1 MGNAGQHG
9 QSFIFNG
16 RLSLSIGIL
25 EDLAAA
31 GAGIVG
37 VIASVPISRL
47 HRLGFGHIV
56 AKRGQSFGFC
66 RGCRL
71 AVFVLEC
78 LIAHGAGV
86 VGVVSACCA
95 GGFYPLGF
103 GHGVP
108 KSRKNHTGF
117 IHALGEV
124 FVDKVF
130 AADKAAPVFQITC
143 LRTAGRFSGNM
154 LHIVGMGGGIVDG
167 CIR

>member
-16 RLSLSIGIL
+16 RLSLSVGVL

-31 GAGIVG
+31 GAGVVG
-37 VIASVPISRL
+37 VVANVPVGRL
-47 HRLGFGHIV
+47 HRLGFGHGMS
-56 AKRGQSFGFC
+56 KSRQNFSFC

-71 AVFVLEC
+71 AVCILEG

-95 GGFYPLGF
+95 GGFYPLSF

-108 KSRKNHTGF
+108 KSRNNHTSF

-124 FVDKVF
+124 FIYKVF
-130 AADKAAPVFQITC
+130 TAD
-143 LRTAGRFSGNM
+143 
-154 LHIVGMGGGIVDG
+154 
-167 CIR
+167 